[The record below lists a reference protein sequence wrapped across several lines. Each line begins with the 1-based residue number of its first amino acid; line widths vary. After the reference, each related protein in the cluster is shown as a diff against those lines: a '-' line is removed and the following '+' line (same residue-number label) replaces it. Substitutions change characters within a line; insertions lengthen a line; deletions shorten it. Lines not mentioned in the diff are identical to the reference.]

1 MVIMMVKKS
10 THDPSLI
17 ICNLYNIRFPST
29 FSKHCKDF
37 STYLIIIQHKAF
49 YQKSPHILTTSS
61 NQIIRMKGR
70 ETVTYLILA
79 TLLLA
84 VSPCYYF
91 TTPFLAQAT
100 KSVDFKVKPAE
111 PRFESESKVFLD
123 TQSSSSQ
130 LFRGKEN
137 TKMQAYVSKYHK
149 ARSGP
154 SPIGNRNPPFKP

>member
-1 MVIMMVKKS
+1 
-10 THDPSLI
+10 
-17 ICNLYNIRFPST
+17 
-29 FSKHCKDF
+29 
-37 STYLIIIQHKAF
+37 
-49 YQKSPHILTTSS
+49 
-61 NQIIRMKGR
+61 MKGR

-100 KSVDFKVKPAE
+100 KSVDFEVKPAE

-123 TQSSSSQ
+123 TQNI
-130 LFRGKEN
+130 E
-137 TKMQAYVSKYHK
+137 MQVYVSKYHK

-154 SPIGNRNPPFKP
+154 SPIGNRNTPFKP